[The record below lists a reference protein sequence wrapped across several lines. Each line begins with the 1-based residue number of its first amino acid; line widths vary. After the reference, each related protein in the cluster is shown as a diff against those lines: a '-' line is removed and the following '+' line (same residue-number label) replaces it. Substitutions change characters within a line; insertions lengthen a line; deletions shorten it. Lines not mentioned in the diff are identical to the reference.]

1 MAIIKCDDVG
11 IDAII
16 STGSFEGAAVTTE
29 EYVEQNEVTLGKKL
43 LAVESDFFTDTSLK
57 SPLKRDVQAP
67 FLTEKRPSGISDQFR
82 AEFGKFWVQDTSDK
96 ESAMV
101 FLNWSLENQ
110 QAHED
115 WEGIFAPTV
124 FELEEILGEL
134 IETSS
139 TGSIGLSTYTQAYV
153 ATAIESRW
161 GDIDVNLEASD
172 VWTAYV
178 QGTKAER
185 GSFSRPTPLIP
196 ADDSTFTDHAF
207 KMNTPF
213 SKKELEM
220 FANISDTVKF
230 DVADVESD
238 YDFFAKAYEEGIAP
252 TNVPENALPHLYT
265 EVQRGES
272 GDENTDKVEFEAGY
286 FREWINTVLS
296 NQDTMNDIAEDYE
309 NVAILDSVVD
319 EDSILDSE
327 NKTTSAFEILMAYA
341 NRENLFPMNVNIEV
355 GTNEASN
362 VMFEAEDVG
371 MVDDIV
377 EMLMGDGDVTDST
390 SSEDFADYG
399 DWNWDGMDELGDAL
413 AEQGNVDYSLEEE
426 EEFEWTQWKSKIKYD
441 FGKLWGQGKWY
452 TSSWHDN
459 HELLQELKGWNIT
472 KHSYRYAWPEYP
484 DGDGDSKLQSETLSP
499 LWEQIEKYID
509 DNSGG
514 FGEETVDEAFY
525 YSPHGTTGMAIAA
538 GAMKIGDMKVV
549 VEVKEHKGI
558 VKLWC
563 YFWEEV

>member
-1 MAIIKCDDVG
+1 MAIIKCDDELPPVDPSG
-11 IDAII
+11 GD
-16 STGSFEGAAVTTE
+16 GDFGDGVAADP
-29 EYVEQNEVTLGKKL
+29 YVEQNEVTLGKKL

-57 SPLKRDVQAP
+57 SPLKRDAQAP

-101 FLNWSLENQ
+101 FLNWSLGNQ

-124 FELEEILGEL
+124 FELEEDGEL
-134 IETSS
+134 AETLSA
-139 TGSIGLSTYTQAYV
+139 GSIGLSTYTQAYV
-153 ATAIESRW
+153 ATAIESHW
-161 GDIDVNLEASD
+161 SGSAENLEALD

-178 QGTKAER
+178 QGTEAER

-196 ADDSTFTDHAF
+196 DDDSTFTDHAF

-252 TNVPENALPHLYT
+252 ATVPENALPHLYA
-265 EVQRGES
+265 EVQKGES
-272 GDENTDKVEFEAGY
+272 GEMNTDELPAGY

-296 NQDTMNDIAEDYE
+296 NQNTMNDIAEEYE

-355 GTNEASN
+355 GTNEASD

-377 EMLMGDGDVTDST
+377 ELLMGDGDVTDST
-390 SSEDFADYG
+390 PPEVEYDYG
-399 DWNWDGMDELGDAL
+399 DWNWEDMGELGNL
-413 AEQGNVDYSLEEE
+413 ENVDYSLAEEE
-426 EEFEWTQWKSKIKYD
+426 ETDETWIKDSAYVG
-441 FGKLWGQGKWY
+441 FY
-452 TSSWHDN
+452 Y
-459 HELLQELKGWNIT
+459 GWNYSSGLDNQALRIKIMEKWNWNSKLVSDYKNDPNRAAMDAIDDWLDSNPAKKNVVESAYEWAEAHDKFDNNT
-472 KHSYRYAWPEYP
+472 GEDGPTVLKYAQEYIF
-484 DGDGDSKLQSETLSP
+484 DGDDTKYRVAVVNANDADSFDTIRVYRWDIK
-499 LWEQIEKYID
+499 
-509 DNSGG
+509 
-514 FGEETVDEAFY
+514 
-525 YSPHGTTGMAIAA
+525 
-538 GAMKIGDMKVV
+538 
-549 VEVKEHKGI
+549 
-558 VKLWC
+558 
-563 YFWEEV
+563 